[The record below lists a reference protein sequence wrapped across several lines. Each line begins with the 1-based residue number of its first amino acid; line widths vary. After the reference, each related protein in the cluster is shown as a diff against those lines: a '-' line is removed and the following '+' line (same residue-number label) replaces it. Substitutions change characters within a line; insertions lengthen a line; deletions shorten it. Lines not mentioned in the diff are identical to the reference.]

1 MSAPLS
7 PAPRLWRIAGILAIV
22 HVAVMLGGFSLEQ
35 SPALGDGPS
44 SVVAAY
50 VHSGM
55 TTIFAGGYIEYLA
68 FLVFLPLAVL
78 LGRLLRGRDEVS
90 GWLAGCIGAAGVAY
104 VAVTVAAGF
113 PAGAAALYNGHHGA
127 PVSTLSTVNDVR
139 NFAFVLSIGTL
150 GVFTVAVAAAGRV
163 TRALPAWV
171 VWSGY
176 VVGAVSI
183 AAVPAA
189 RAGILDVVTLVWLVW
204 FLALA
209 AACLRGPRRTVTP
222 ERDRAAIGV

>member
-1 MSAPLS
+1 VSAPLS
-7 PAPRLWRIAGILAIV
+7 PSPRLWRIAGGLAIV
-22 HVAVMLGGFSLEQ
+22 HVVVMLGGFALEQ
-35 SPALGDGPS
+35 SPSLGDPRS

-50 VHSGM
+50 VHSDM
-55 TTIFAGGYIEYLA
+55 TTIFTGGYVEYLA

-90 GWLAGCIGAAGVAY
+90 GWLAGCIGAAGVTY
-104 VAVTVAAGF
+104 VAVTIAAGVA
-113 PAGAAALYNGHHGA
+113 AGAAALYNGHHGA
-127 PVSTLSTVNDVR
+127 PVTTLTTVNDVR
-139 NFAFVLSIGTL
+139 NFAFFLSIGAL
-150 GVFTVAVAAAGRV
+150 GVFTLAVAAAGRV
-163 TRALPAWV
+163 TRALPTWV

-183 AAVPAA
+183 AAIPAA
-189 RAGILDVVTLVWLVW
+189 RAGILDDVTLVWLVW

-222 ERDRAAIGV
+222 ERDRPAVGV